1 MALNPEQFGLDVA
14 AAPWAGVRQMGVS
27 AMGPMGVVRPII
39 AAMEQAKEQ
48 QESVF
53 LGQRID
59 VRKAPSPIG
68 KGVNIFPD
76 ASPGAG
82 RGQ

>member
-1 MALNPEQFGLDVA
+1 MLNPEQFGLDA
-14 AAPWAGVRQMGVS
+14 SAAPWAGVRQMAS
-27 AMGPMGVVRPII
+27 RAIGPMGVVRPII

-48 QESVF
+48 QSAVL

-68 KGVNIFPD
+68 LSMNILPD
-76 ASPGAG
+76 LPPGAG
-82 RGQ
+82 RGR